1 MSDAPVTPLNPA
13 IEPQTPDFRQ
23 VPHNIEAEQGLL
35 GALLINNDALDQVAE
50 FLKPAYFHD
59 PVHQRRMAFFV
70 IRHDHGVLVVAWPD
84 VFHFAVF
91 R

>member
-1 MSDAPVTPLNPA
+1 MSDAPVTPLNPS

-59 PVHQRRMAFFV
+59 PVHQRIFEA
-70 IRHDHGVLVVAWPD
+70 ISKLVGNGNLASPVTLKT
-84 VFHFAVF
+84 
-91 R
+91 